1 MSDEYFITRKEMLAD
16 SSRRHHAYYRQF
28 VEGWMIDRLLE
39 RFGAEQLLSWW
50 RGDMTI
56 PVEDWDRLYTKPRR
70 SSVGNG
76 MLYRYGEFSNFIIEP
91 TTPSLRRK
99 LKRAGEMISPCFYV
113 CVFKEAARLYCE
125 RLCHA

>member
-16 SSRRHHAYYRQF
+16 SSNLHRDYYRQF

-39 RFGAEQLLSWW
+39 RFGAERLFSWW

-56 PVEDWDRLYTKPRR
+56 PVEDWDRLYTKPHRGAIAIDMYYRAGDFR
-70 SSVGNG
+70 S
-76 MLYRYGEFSNFIIEP
+76 FIIEP

-113 CVFKEAARLYCE
+113 CVFKEAARVYCE
-125 RLCHA
+125 RLCNA